1 MQGIAVSNAVPLQAF
16 YLQQQATQVCN
27 AKEHSPSSLKLQYYP
42 NAAER
47 SEGKALRLQ
56 EGQKQGEK
64 YELERSGEG
73 SAPNSGGEG
82 GEGSK
87 DGNRKSN
94 SREKPGSGSGNNG
107 NGNSATKQCQ
117 GSNQPNN
124 ESGMN
129 GNGNSATKAVNPS
142 GRNGNSGND
151 ASTTSKVCIG
161 PQSTCASR
169 SAYNIS
175 LGDHLVPLLSA
186 SIWDAAVQVSQC
198 RRRACTQC
206 SLLLVP

>member
-1 MQGIAVSNAVPLQAF
+1 MQGIALSNADPLQAF
-16 YLQQQATQVCN
+16 YLQQQATQVRN
-27 AKEHSPSSLKLQYYP
+27 AKEQSPGSLKLQYYP

-56 EGQKQGEK
+56 EGQKQGTK
-64 YELERSGEG
+64 YEMERSGEG

-87 DGNRKSN
+87 DGNRNSN

-129 GNGNSATKAVNPS
+129 GNGNSATKAVNA
-142 GRNGNSGND
+142 GGGNGLKGVHWPPEHLCF
-151 ASTTSKVCIG
+151 KK
-161 PQSTCASR
+161 CAQ
-169 SAYNIS
+169 
-175 LGDHLVPLLSA
+175 LLSA
-186 SIWDAAVQVSQC
+186 VHLSPLLFRDAAVQVSHC
-198 RRRACTQC
+198 WHCACTQC

>member
-1 MQGIAVSNAVPLQAF
+1 MREIALSRSVPLQAF
-16 YLQQQATQVCN
+16 YLQQQATQVRN
-27 AKEHSPSSLKLQYYP
+27 AKEQSPGSLKLLYYP

-56 EGQKQGEK
+56 EGQKQGMK
-64 YELERSGEG
+64 YEMERSGEG

-87 DGNRKSN
+87 DGNRNSN

-129 GNGNSATKAVNPS
+129 GNGNSATKAVNA
-142 GRNGNSGND
+142 GGGNGNSGND

-161 PQSTCASR
+161 P
-169 SAYNIS
+169 
-175 LGDHLVPLLSA
+175 
-186 SIWDAAVQVSQC
+186 
-198 RRRACTQC
+198 
-206 SLLLVP
+206 